1 MQVEVHRQI
10 LAPGSCRDLIS
21 RAKALFRAAEAS
33 SPPDGDPPNNSYAQR
48 TDDLEICAHPQL
60 RALLLPLLPPLL
72 SLLPSP
78 PSCFDDAF
86 LVRYSSLPSLQRRL
100 LCHVDGGDHTLQVA
114 LSGSGDYGGGGTLF
128 RDPPPGFPPGPVQ
141 CERGEGLTFPA
152 AMYHEGVAI
161 TSGER

>member
-1 MQVEVHRQI
+1 
-10 LAPGSCRDLIS
+10 LIS
-21 RAKALFRAAEAS
+21 RAKALFRPAEAS
-33 SPPDGDPPNNSYAQR
+33 SPEEASASSPPDPNNSYTQR
-48 TDDLEICAHPQL
+48 TDDLEICKHPQL
-60 RALLLPLLPPLL
+60 QAILLPLLPSLL

-86 LVRYSSLPSLQRRL
+86 LIRYSSLPSLQRRL
-100 LCHVDGGDHTLQVA
+100 LPHVDGGDHTLQVA
-114 LSGSGDYGGGGTLF
+114 LSGSRDYGGGGTLF
-128 RDPPPGFPPGPVQ
+128 RDPPPGFPPGPVH